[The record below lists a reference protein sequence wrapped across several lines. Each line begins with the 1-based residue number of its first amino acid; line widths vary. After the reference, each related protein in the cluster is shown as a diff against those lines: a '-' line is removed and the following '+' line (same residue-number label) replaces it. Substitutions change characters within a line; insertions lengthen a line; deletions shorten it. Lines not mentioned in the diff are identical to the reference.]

1 MVHILKCKRIHWETE
16 ECDDV
21 MIIQVSPQAEQRL
34 AQQLGDQP
42 GFFKLFYDTDSCRS
56 DGITVLLILNERDSD
71 DESIDAGSLPFVINK
86 QQQIYFESCLLLTP
100 ANRLHLFQLSSN
112 SKSYGNNIKVV
123 DLRDS
128 ANVKSESSE
137 WFVG

>member
-1 MVHILKCKRIHWETE
+1 
-16 ECDDV
+16 

-34 AQQLGDQP
+34 ARQLGDQP
-42 GFFKLFYDTDSCRS
+42 GFFKLFYDTDSCGS

-71 DESIDAGSLPFVINK
+71 DVSIDAGSLPFVINK

-100 ANRLHLFQLSSN
+100 ANRLHLFQLNSN
-112 SKSYGNNIKVV
+112 SRSYGNNIKVV

>member
-1 MVHILKCKRIHWETE
+1 
-16 ECDDV
+16 

-34 AQQLGDQP
+34 ARQLGDQP
-42 GFFKLFYDTDSCRS
+42 GFFKLFYDTDGCGS

-71 DESIDAGSLPFVINK
+71 DVSIDAGSLPFVINK
-86 QQQIYFESCLLLTP
+86 QQQIYFESCLRLQS